1 MFGNLS
7 DIPYAVPMVL
17 AFFVSLVVTIVM
29 TPFAKRFATKIG
41 AVDKPGPRRVNKVPI
56 PRMGGI
62 AVFAGVVLATAI
74 VLYGTHYLNWPLR
87 LSMFHGSQVRPIWY
101 FVSLAGIFATGL
113 VDDKYHLSPGQ
124 KLIGQILAA
133 TIATCSGLRISE
145 IVIPGHD
152 MLIDLGVLS
161 YPATVVFLV
170 AYTNVFNLID
180 GLDGL
185 ASGVACIASA
195 TMFIIA
201 TMSGHMDAAM
211 QAIVLC
217 SAALGFLI
225 YNFHPAS
232 VFLGDSG
239 SLFIGFM
246 MGCIS
251 LMSVSRVSG
260 FTTIIV
266 PLIIS
271 GIPIMDTLSAI
282 IRRKRANVSIGSADA
297 GHLHHRLLDSGYD
310 QSQAVLFIYAWT
322 FFLCLGAVTM
332 TQIGTAQRIA
342 VFLILIGMSALRGM
356 NLKLFRPILVHRDKD
371 ARRSER
377 QSVREARHMRSSPNT
392 ENRPVARH
400 ARLPRHM
407 APSPL
412 STAGTSSADGGIEE
426 VS

>member
-7 DIPYAVPMVL
+7 DIPYVLPMVL
-17 AFFVSLVVTIVM
+17 AFFVSLGVTLAV
-29 TPFAKRFATKIG
+29 TPLAKRFAVRVG

-74 VLYGTHYLNWPLR
+74 VLYGTHRLNWPLR
-87 LSMFHGSQVRPIWY
+87 LSMFHGSQIQPLWY

-124 KLIGQILAA
+124 KLVGQALSA
-133 TIATCSGLRISE
+133 TIAACSGLRISE
-145 IVIPGHD
+145 IVVPGHD

-161 YPATVVFLV
+161 YPATIVFLV

-185 ASGVACIASA
+185 ASGVACISSA

-201 TMSGHMDAAM
+201 TMSGHMDGAM
-211 QAIVLC
+211 QALVLG
-217 SAALGFLI
+217 AATLGFLA

-239 SLFIGFM
+239 SLLIGFM

-266 PLIIS
+266 PLVIS

-322 FFLCLGAVTM
+322 FLLCLGAVTM

-342 VFLILIGMSALRGM
+342 VFLILIGMSALMGM
-356 NLKLFRPILVHRDKD
+356 QLQLFRPILAHRDREV
-371 ARRSER
+371 RRSER
-377 QSVREARHMRSSPNT
+377 ASAREARHMRPSPKGQPSSAT
-392 ENRPVARH
+392 RT
-400 ARLPRHM
+400 PRHM
-407 APSPL
+407 APSASDP
-412 STAGTSSADGGIEE
+412 AGEARSAA
-426 VS
+426 

>member
-17 AFFVSLVVTIVM
+17 AFFVSFVVTVAV
-29 TPFAKRFATKIG
+29 TPLAKRFATKIG
-41 AVDKPGPRRVNKVPI
+41 AVDKPGPRRVNKVPV

-62 AVFAGVVLATAI
+62 AVFAGAILATAI

-124 KLIGQILAA
+124 KLIGQVLAA

-152 MLIDLGVLS
+152 MLIDLGILS
-161 YPATVVFLV
+161 YPATIVFLV

-211 QAIVLC
+211 QALVLC
-217 SAALGFLI
+217 SAALGFLV

-246 MGCIS
+246 MGCVS

-342 VFLILIGMSALRGM
+342 VFLILIGMSALMGM
-356 NLKLFRPILVHRDKD
+356 NLKLFRPILVHRNRD

-377 QSVREARHMRSSPNT
+377 RSAREARHMRSSS
-392 ENRPVARH
+392 NRESRPATRH
-400 ARLPRHM
+400 AGAPRHM

-412 STAGTSSADGGIEE
+412 STAGASSADGIEE
-426 VS
+426 VA